1 MRIDKSYLSIL
12 NFQSSILF
20 MSPKVS
26 IIIPAYNVAPYI
38 AECLQSVWVQTFSA
52 WEAIVIDDGSTDET
66 VVIIKEFSDER
77 IRLIEQKNAGLSATR
92 NRGIKEA
99 KGEFVLCLD
108 SDDRL
113 HKDTLQTCYEIAQ
126 KQQVEAV
133 TLDGYDFKTVENKE
147 EVLPKGYFDRSGK
160 LKEGSYTGQQFLE
173 TEVFQKA
180 VVVSAPLYFVKKE
193 VLQKVPFE
201 EGMLHEDV
209 LFHYELMPLLKSI
222 YYIPQKFYQRRLRE
236 NSIVHS
242 IPSLKNLEA
251 YQKIIATL
259 TQKLRQVPQSQ
270 QKLYRKIIAKN
281 MLQVGKLGKC
291 YLVAKGTDK
300 RKGFALLQQIIFSQG
315 LSLQI
320 LKLWYAFLGGLYH
333 VFVD

>member
-1 MRIDKSYLSIL
+1 
-12 NFQSSILF
+12 

-38 AECLQSVWVQTFSA
+38 AECLLSVLEQTFSA

-66 VVIIKEFSDER
+66 VAIVKEFADER
-77 IRLIEQKNAGLSATR
+77 IRLIEQENAGLSATR
-92 NRGIKEA
+92 NRGIREA

-133 TLDGYDFKTVENKE
+133 TFDGYDFKTVENKE
-147 EVLPKGYFDRSGK
+147 EILPKGYFDRSDK

-173 TEVFQKA
+173 TAIFQKA

-222 YYIPQKFYQRRLRE
+222 YYVPQKFYQRRLRN

-251 YQKIIATL
+251 YQKIIPTL

-281 MLQVGKLGKC
+281 MLQVGKLGKR
-291 YLVAKGTDK
+291 YLVAKGTEK
-300 RKGFALLQQIIFSQG
+300 RKGWAILKQIIFTEKSC
-315 LSLQI
+315 LQI
-320 LKLWYAFLGGLYH
+320 LKFWYALLGATYYL
-333 VFVD
+333 FADWRK

>member
-1 MRIDKSYLSIL
+1 MLS
-12 NFQSSILF
+12 
-20 MSPKVS
+20 KVS

-38 AECLQSVWVQTFSA
+38 EECLQSLLVQTFVN
-52 WEAIVIDDGSTDET
+52 WEAIVIDDGSIDDT
-66 VVIIKEFSDER
+66 VAIIKKFSDER
-77 IRLIEQKNAGLSATR
+77 IRFIEQKNAGLSATR

-99 KGEFVLCLD
+99 KGEFILCLD

-113 HKDTLQTCYEIAQ
+113 HKNTLQTCYEIAQ

-133 TLDGYDFKTVENKE
+133 TFDGYDFKTVANKE
-147 EVLPKGYFDRSGK
+147 EILPKGYFDRSGK
-160 LKEGSYTGQQFLE
+160 FKEGGYTGQRFLE

-193 VLQKVPFE
+193 ALEKVPFE
-201 EGMLHEDV
+201 VGMLHEDV

-222 YYIPQKFYQRRLRE
+222 YYVPQKFYERRLRE

-242 IPSLKNLEA
+242 IPSLKNLVA

-259 TQKLRQVPQSQ
+259 TQKLGQVPQSQ

-281 MLQVGKLGKC
+281 MLQVGKLGKR
-291 YLVAKGTDK
+291 YLFAKGAYK
-300 RKGFALLQQIIFSQG
+300 RKGWAILKRIIFSEK
-315 LSLQI
+315 LCLQI
-320 LKLWYAFLGGLYH
+320 LKFWYALLGAIYYL
-333 VFVD
+333 FADWRK